1 MRTTRHVNQTL
12 SLLALL
18 APLPAFAATTY
29 YVAPSPTGS
38 DTAAGTETAPWASI
52 AQAQSKAAAG
62 DTIYIRGGTYS
73 ITAGTNTCSS
83 QTATVNAI
91 ALTTSGTAGN
101 LIKYW
106 AYAGETPI
114 FDFSNLQAD
123 CRVKGFD
130 VTGNYIHMKG
140 ITVTGVKQRNN
151 LNHESWG
158 VWISGSNNIFEQ
170 LDIYHIDGAGL
181 FMQNGSNNL
190 VLNCDSHENFDPL
203 TSNGAG
209 ESGDGFGAHVS
220 ANNPGNVFRGCRS
233 WFNSDDGYDLINA
246 FSVVTI
252 ENCWAWHAG
261 YRYDT
266 GASSGNGNG
275 FKCGGYGT
283 DTSTFPANPPVHVIR
298 NNLSVGNKAAGFYAN
313 HHPGTIT
320 FYNNTSYNNNPDFKM
335 LGMNT
340 AGADIT
346 VGTYRNNLAVGGTLT
361 ANATNPDDA
370 DNSWTLSVT
379 ANNAD
384 FQSTSET
391 GLDGPRQADGS
402 LPDIANFHL
411 VAGSDLIDKGIDV
424 GLPFNGKAPD
434 LGCFETGG
442 SAGGTA
448 STGGTAG
455 TGGAVNAGGGVAV
468 TGGAT
473 GNGGTKAI
481 GGSNATTGGSTGGNG
496 GANATGGAINAGGA
510 VAVTGGVTSNGG
522 TKATGGTQ
530 AQVGATT
537 STGAP
542 NTGGSFNAAGGTVAA
557 AGGSATVGGGLS
569 AGGLANL
576 AGAESSGGATAAGGN
591 ASTGHNG
598 TTSTPPGS
606 STVVN
611 PGTAKDSGG
620 CSCRIP
626 SGHSSHFGFATSLS
640 LVGLACVRLLR
651 RRRAKQENN

>member
-1 MRTTRHVNQTL
+1 MRTTRHVNPTVA
-12 SLLALL
+12 LLALL
-18 APLPAFAATTY
+18 APLPALAATTY
-29 YVAPSPTGS
+29 YVAPAPTGS
-38 DTAAGTETAPWASI
+38 DNAAGTEAAPWASI
-52 AQAQSKAAAG
+52 THAQSKAAAG

-73 ITAGTNTCSS
+73 ITSGTNTCSS

-114 FDFSNLQAD
+114 FDYSDLQAD

-130 VTGNYIHMKG
+130 VTGNYIHMRG

-151 LNHESWG
+151 QNHESWG
-158 VWISGSNNIFEQ
+158 VWVSGSNNIFEL
-170 LDIYHIDGAGL
+170 LDIYHIDGTGL
-181 FMQNGSNNL
+181 FIQNGSNNL
-190 VLNCDSHENFDPL
+190 VLNSDSHENFDPL
-203 TSNGAG
+203 TSNGAC
-209 ESGDGFGAHVS
+209 ESGDGFGAHIS

-233 WFNSDDGYDLINA
+233 WFNSDDDFDLINA

-266 GASSGNGNG
+266 GAGCGNGNG

-298 NNLSVGNKAAGFYAN
+298 NNLSVSNKAAGFYAN

-320 FYNNTSYNNNPDFKM
+320 FYNNTSYNNSPDFKM
-335 LGMNT
+335 LGMST

-346 VGTYRNNLAVGGTLT
+346 VGTYRNNLAVGSSLT
-361 ANATNPDDA
+361 ANATSPDDD

-402 LPDIANFHL
+402 LPNIANFHL

-442 SAGGTA
+442 STGGTA
-448 STGGTAG
+448 STGGTVG
-455 TGGAVNAGGGVAV
+455 TGGAVSAGGTVAV
-468 TGGAT
+468 VGGA
-473 GNGGTKAI
+473 
-481 GGSNATTGGSTGGNG
+481 
-496 GANATGGAINAGGA
+496 AG
-510 VAVTGGVTSNGG
+510 NGG
-522 TKATGGTQ
+522 TKATGGSKATIG
-530 AQVGATT
+530 GA
-537 STGAP
+537 SAG
-542 NTGGSFNAAGGTVAA
+542 TGGAQATGGAVNVGGTIAVTGGTKAAGGTQSQVGGTSPGDTSTGSSIHATGGAGVAT
-557 AGGSATVGGGLS
+557 GGAATVGGGLS

-576 AGAESSGGATAAGGN
+576 GGAESSGGSSSNVSTGGN
-591 ASTGHNG
+591 GTSNTPVGSASG
-598 TTSTPPGS
+598 TSQDS
-606 STVVN
+606 S
-611 PGTAKDSGG
+611 G
-620 CSCRIP
+620 CGCRIP
-626 SGHSSHFGFATSLS
+626 SGHSSNFAFATRLS

-651 RRRAKQENN
+651 RRRAKRPRS